1 MQSGLAS
8 QSAFVV
14 RYSVCLGDD
23 GGLVPGITFP
33 LNVPFEIGT
42 IEIYISQVS
51 RAVSHGLIIEVRGY
65 SCWKSY
71 QPPYRGSWLPFSWR
85 TGLVGL

>member
-23 GGLVPGITFP
+23 GGLVPGMTFP
-33 LNVPFEIGT
+33 LNVPFEIDT
-42 IEIYISQVS
+42 IEIHISQVS
-51 RAVSHGLIIEVRGY
+51 RAVCHGLIIPTRLHASAMQVQCVCIAFALTQHCPGI
-65 SCWKSY
+65 
-71 QPPYRGSWLPFSWR
+71 
-85 TGLVGL
+85 